1 MPGTGMHIY
10 SFLGPRSSSLNFM
23 NRILGIDP
31 GSRLTGYGIIEM
43 QEGKAI
49 WISSGCI
56 RVKAISLAERLR
68 EICEGVQSLLD
79 EFQPHEMAIEQVF
92 VHRNP
97 ASALKLG
104 QARGAAMSM
113 VALRAIPVSEYSPTQ
128 IKQAIVGRGNA
139 AKTQIQHMT
148 MTLLGLSKLP
158 QEDAADALAVAL
170 CHAHVNQSLLKM
182 GRPDQRSTARRSG
195 RWRESDLVTINSA
208 NIKRGIK
215 R

>member
-1 MPGTGMHIY
+1 
-10 SFLGPRSSSLNFM
+10 M

-31 GSRLTGYGIIEM
+31 GSRLTGYGIIEV
-43 QEGKAI
+43 QAGKAV
-49 WISSGCI
+49 WLGSGCI
-56 RVKAISLAERLR
+56 RAGEGDPGLRLR
-68 EICEGVQSLLD
+68 RICEGVAALLD
-79 EFQPHEMAIEQVF
+79 EYQPHEAAIEQVF

-113 VALRAIPVSEYSPTQ
+113 IALRALPLSEYTPTQ

-148 MTLLGLSKLP
+148 MTLLGLNQFP

-170 CHAHVNQSLLKM
+170 CHAHTGQGLAKRGLRES
-182 GRPDQRSTARRSG
+182 RASARRQRRWQAADLG
-195 RWRESDLVTINSA
+195 RRNF
-208 NIKRGIK
+208 R
-215 R
+215 

>member
-1 MPGTGMHIY
+1 
-10 SFLGPRSSSLNFM
+10 M

-43 QEGKAI
+43 HERRAI
-49 WISSGCI
+49 WVSSGCI
-56 RVKAISLAERLR
+56 RVKSTNLAERLR
-68 EICEGVQSLLD
+68 EICEGIQSLLD
-79 EFQPHEMAIEQVF
+79 EFQPHETAIEQVF

-104 QARGAAMSM
+104 QARGAAMST
-113 VALRAIPVSEYSPTQ
+113 VALRALPVSEYSPTQ
-128 IKQAIVGRGNA
+128 IKQAITGRGNA
-139 AKTQIQHMT
+139 AKAQIQHMT

-170 CHAHVNQSLLKM
+170 CHAHINQGLEKRDLQ
-182 GRPDQRSTARRSG
+182 GQRSTARRGS
-195 RWRESDLVTINSA
+195 RWQESDLASISSG
-208 NIKRGIK
+208 NIKRSSK

>member
-1 MPGTGMHIY
+1 
-10 SFLGPRSSSLNFM
+10 M

-43 QEGKAI
+43 QERKAI
-49 WISSGCI
+49 WVTSGCI
-56 RVKAISLAERLR
+56 RMKAPNLAERLR
-68 EICEGVQSLLD
+68 EICEGIRSLLD

-97 ASALKLG
+97 SSALKLG
-104 QARGAAMSM
+104 QARGAAISM

-139 AKTQIQHMT
+139 AKAQIQHMT

-170 CHAHVNQSLLKM
+170 CHAHINQSLLKM
-182 GRPDQRSTARRSG
+182 GRTDQRSTARRSE
-195 RWRESDLVTINSA
+195 RWRESDLVNINSA

>member
-1 MPGTGMHIY
+1 
-10 SFLGPRSSSLNFM
+10 M

-43 QEGKAI
+43 QERKAI
-49 WISSGCI
+49 WVTSGCI
-56 RVKAISLAERLR
+56 RMKAANLAERLR
-68 EICEGVQSLLD
+68 EICEGIQSLLD
-79 EFQPHEMAIEQVF
+79 EFQPNEMAIEQVF

-97 ASALKLG
+97 SSALKLG

-139 AKTQIQHMT
+139 AKAQIQHMT

-182 GRPDQRSTARRSG
+182 GRTDQRSTARRSG
-195 RWRESDLVTINSA
+195 RWRESDLVNINSA